1 MDPRPAGAAEW
12 SLIALLLPHM
22 VVFLGMMVN
31 TVASAMLAYAVIPS
45 LITTGDASPSIR
57 SFRVVL
63 YPVFIVS
70 AILTGLAFGRAVYM
84 AAALMQQI
92 YPRFAI

>member
-31 TVASAMLAYAVIPS
+31 TVASAMLAHAVIPS
-45 LITTGDASPSIR
+45 LIANGDASPRIG

-63 YPVFIVS
+63 YPVFLVS
-70 AILTGLAFGRAVYM
+70 ALLTGLAFGRAVYM

>member
-1 MDPRPAGAAEW
+1 M
-12 SLIALLLPHM
+12 IALLLPHM

-45 LITTGDASPSIR
+45 LIESGDASPRIS
-57 SFRVVL
+57 SFRGVL
-63 YPVFIVS
+63 IPVFLVS
-70 AILTGLAFGRAVYM
+70 ALLTGLAFGRAVYM
-84 AAALMQQI
+84 SASVMQQI